1 MRAHITEGDGLA
13 QKDRFGR
20 LRENRTALTKLLRDD
35 RLTPNRRL
43 LAFCMALL
51 LDAREEADREF
62 IQRLIE
68 AVWVSP
74 SRTRWNDSDD
84 PQEPQSLTNVE
95 RDGALQIKS
104 IFDTMLKETSL
115 ER

>member
-1 MRAHITEGDGLA
+1 MAK
-13 QKDRFGR
+13 KDRFGR
-20 LRENRTALTKLLRDD
+20 LRENRTALTRLLRDD

-43 LAFCMALL
+43 LGFCMALW
-51 LDAREEADREF
+51 LDAREEVDRQF
-62 IQRLIE
+62 IQRLME

-74 SRTRWNDSDD
+74 IRTRWTDSDD

-95 RDGALQIKS
+95 REGALQIKG
-104 IFDTMLKETSL
+104 IFDNLLKETTV